1 MICRLDEKGM
11 RRTDRAICF
20 PLCAQAALRSEA
32 LRFPRSALK
41 RLVAATYQ
49 HLLPLL
55 LYTALAL
62 LMTWP
67 LALQFTNT
75 VPGNAYDSWQNMWN
89 MWWLKEALLHGH
101 HPYFTPML
109 YYPHGASLL
118 LHTLNPINFLISL
131 PVHALFGLV
140 VAYNFVVIVSLTA
153 SGYTA
158 YLLAHNVTGDRWA
171 ALVAGTIFATS
182 GYLLSQ
188 ALGGHTHMLAAQF
201 LPLAVLALRRLTV
214 PPPER
219 EPARWSRRDELGA
232 IMLAGVAL
240 AVNLLADWQ
249 YFLFILIWAAWYA
262 LTRWWAGVFDGGQR
276 AIFRLPRDAQRIG
289 LAIGVALVLALPLA
303 IPTARLADETP
314 TATTEGGDAFRLEHS
329 LDLADFFIPSQLHPL
344 WGHLAER
351 WQASKSDTHIQ
362 NKTAYL
368 GLVTLVLAG
377 WGLRQREGR
386 FWLLSALVF
395 ALLAMGPRL
404 QMFGTITNIP
414 LPGAMLYEL
423 PLIRISRYPMRFVVI
438 TMLALALLAALGVTR
453 LRQMLAER
461 RQRACV
467 PSAIAPVQGA
477 TSEVSRRSA
486 WIERTIMATLIALI
500 ILDNLVAPF
509 PLAAIY
515 VPAIYAE
522 LSQDP
527 EDFAILEAPF
537 YYRSSPVYML
547 FQIIHG
553 KPLVGGYTSRTLSYP
568 LLDQIPLIRMFAYAE
583 PAYDIIGQRPTE
595 IASSVLDYFNIRYV
609 MLHSTGGALR
619 YNTLLRVAQAAA
631 NGQPPREEV
640 ATVLPSDART
650 ASGLRRTFGR
660 IIPQAAG
667 SVLIYR
673 VQSPAEPL
681 PFLGIGQGWSEP
693 VVQPDGV
700 VQRQITESAEL
711 LIYSAHP
718 HDVTVT
724 VRLHSP
730 GAGAVR
736 LSANGHPLP
745 PVALQAGMN
754 DLQISLT
761 LTESVTR
768 LELHPD
774 GTGPLTVE
782 DVDLSR

>member
-1 MICRLDEKGM
+1 M
-11 RRTDRAICF
+11 RTSAIF
-20 PLCAQAALRSEA
+20 RVVASA
-32 LRFPRSALK
+32 PRRIHASSHP

-89 MWWLKEALLHGH
+89 MWWLKEALLRGH
-101 HPYFTPML
+101 NPYFTPML

-158 YLLAHNVTGDRWA
+158 YLLAHNVTGDRQA

-201 LPLAVLALRRLTV
+201 LPLAVLALRRLSV
-214 PPPER
+214 PVPEGEPER
-219 EPARWSRRDELGA
+219 WSKRYEIGA

-262 LTRWWAGVFDGGQR
+262 LTRWWAGVFDSGQR
-276 AIFRLPRDAQRIG
+276 PIFRLPRDAQRIC

-303 IPTARLADETP
+303 IPTARLANATP

-344 WGHLAER
+344 WGRLAER
-351 WQASKSDTHIQ
+351 WQAYKSDTHIQ

-368 GLVTLVLAG
+368 GLITLVLAG

-386 FWLLSALVF
+386 FWLLSALIF
-395 ALLAMGPRL
+395 GLLALGPRL
-404 QMFGTITNIP
+404 QLFGTITNIP

-438 TMLALALLAALGVTR
+438 TMLALALLAALGVTQ

-461 RQRACV
+461 RQRVAV
-467 PSAIAPVQGA
+467 SRATPPGTGA
-477 TSEVSRRSA
+477 TSGANRHSV
-486 WIERTIMATLIALI
+486 WMERTIIAGLIGLI
-500 ILDNLVAPF
+500 ILDNLAAPF

-522 LSQDP
+522 LGQDP

-537 YYRSSPVYML
+537 YYRSSPTYML
-547 FQIIHG
+547 FQTIHG
-553 KPLVGGYTSRTLSYP
+553 KPLVGGYISRTLSYP
-568 LLDQIPLIRMFAYAE
+568 LLEQIPLIRMFAYAE

-619 YNTLLRVAQAAA
+619 YNTLLRAAQAAA

-640 ATVLPSDART
+640 ATVIHSDART
-650 ASGLRRTFGR
+650 ASGLLRTFGR
-660 IIPQAAG
+660 ITPQAAG
-667 SVLIYR
+667 SVLIYP
-673 VQSPAEPL
+673 VVAPADPL

-693 VVQPDGV
+693 VVQRDGV
-700 VQRQITESAEL
+700 VQRQIAEAAEL
-711 LIYSAHP
+711 LIYSARP
-718 HDVTVT
+718 HNVTVT
-724 VRLHSP
+724 FRLHSP
-730 GAGAVR
+730 GTGEMR
-736 LSANGHPLP
+736 LNANGQALP
-745 PVALQAGMN
+745 PVTLQAGQN
-754 DLQISLT
+754 DLQVPLT
-761 LTESVTR
+761 LTESVTS
-768 LELHPD
+768 LWLHPN
-774 GTGPLTVE
+774 GIGPLTVE
-782 DVDLSR
+782 NVNVSR

>member
-1 MICRLDEKGM
+1 M

-20 PLCAQAALRSEA
+20 PLCAKAALRSEA
-32 LRFPRSALK
+32 LRF
-41 RLVAATYQ
+41 
-49 HLLPLL
+49 LLPLL
-55 LYTALAL
+55 LYTTLAL

-214 PPPER
+214 PTPPTAVSPVTAAG

-262 LTRWWAGVFDGGQR
+262 LTRWWAGVVKGGQR
-276 AIFRLPRDAQRIG
+276 AIFRLPRDAQRIC

-344 WGHLAER
+344 WGRVAEH
-351 WQASKSDTHIQ
+351 WQAYKPDTHIQ

-377 WGLRQREGR
+377 LGIRQREGR

-423 PLIRISRYPMRFVVI
+423 PLIRISRYPMRLVVI

-453 LRQMLAER
+453 LRQMLVER
-461 RQRACV
+461 HQRACV
-467 PSAIAPVQGA
+467 PSAIAPVAVGA
-477 TSEVSRRSA
+477 GSEPAPTA
-486 WIERTIMATLIALI
+486 WIERTIMAGLIALI

-509 PLAAIY
+509 PLAGVYIPPIY
-515 VPAIYAE
+515 QE
-522 LSQDP
+522 LAQNP
-527 EDFAILEAPF
+527 EPFAILEAPF

-547 FQIIHG
+547 YQTVHR
-553 KPLVGGYTSRTLSYP
+553 KPLVGGYTSRTYVYP
-568 LLDQIPLIRMFAYAE
+568 LLEQIPLLRELAYAQ
-583 PAYDIIGQRPTE
+583 PAPDIIRQDTLE
-595 IASSVLDYFNIRYV
+595 IAASVLSFFDIRYV
-609 MLHSTGGALR
+609 LLHSTGGALR
-619 YNTLLRVAQAAA
+619 YNALVTIGEAVSD
-631 NGQPPREEV
+631 G
-640 ATVLPSDART
+640 ATPTPHISALVHSDARNAT
-650 ASGLRRTFGR
+650 GLRRTWGR
-660 IIPQAAG
+660 IQPEPAG
-667 SVLIYR
+667 SVLVYP
-673 VQSPAEPL
+673 VVAPADPL

-700 VQRQITESAEL
+700 VQRQIAEAAEL
-711 LIYSAHP
+711 LIYSAQP
-718 HDVTVT
+718 HDVTVAF
-724 VRLHSP
+724 RLHSP

-745 PVALQAGMN
+745 PVALQAGIN
-754 DLQISLT
+754 DLQVPLT

-768 LELHPD
+768 LGLHPD

-782 DVDLSR
+782 GVNLQKRTP